1 MVSGIEL
8 LALTVTA
15 FIELLELT
23 VTGGVDERLGVEV
36 TEWTAVCDE
45 LESMT
50 TGSVMTR
57 AFTADNLWSLRGRN
71 APSEGVEVL
80 QPVSAQKNFLKLRM
94 PGWAYT
100 GVHWACTLG
109 S

>member
-8 LALTVTA
+8 LVLTVAA

-23 VTGGVDERLGVEV
+23 VTGGVDERLGVKV

-57 AFTADNLWSLRGRN
+57 AVTADNLWNLRRRN
-71 APSEGVEVL
+71 ARSEEIAEVRE
-80 QPVSAQKNFLKLRM
+80 AKF
-94 PGWAYT
+94 
-100 GVHWACTLG
+100 
-109 S
+109 